1 MKYHWGFASEQVLM
15 PKISCRKGLLFPNI
29 ARERQGYEDI
39 SDSFISDEYD
49 RKEEGR
55 DSEILNLMTKLCV
68 S

>member
-1 MKYHWGFASEQVLM
+1 MKYHGGFASERVLM

-29 ARERQGYEDI
+29 ARERQGCEDI
-39 SDSFISDEYD
+39 TDSFISDEQD

-55 DSEILNLMTKLCV
+55 DSEIINLMAKFWF